1 MTELWVKTSFSILK
15 SCNTVNV
22 TMSHAHVL
30 LISTVCGHKMKKTTS
45 KSQQKPKLRPK
56 KPKRTIRECESKCE
70 PHRLRYK
77 MIMIL
82 VFLWDRSPFHMTG
95 GWIQTRQS
103 SRSGGCGKC
112 GGRGCG
118 EVLGREGIADA
129 EEGREIRLCIKQTEL
144 STLQVSFHQCNF
156 CQQNNRKGKGKVH
169 QLLVKHQAVKRWSNT
184 NTVLKQGQDWGRGL
198 SKREPE
204 GKDCVVKWRPG

>member
-1 MTELWVKTSFSILK
+1 MHMYSLYLQYVDTKW
-15 SCNTVNV
+15 
-22 TMSHAHVL
+22 
-30 LISTVCGHKMKKTTS
+30 KKKQHQNHS
-45 KSQQKPKLRPK
+45 KNQSYVQK
-56 KPKRTIRECESKCE
+56 KPNKQTISECESKRE
-70 PHRLRYK
+70 PHRLWYK

-82 VFLWDRSPFHMTG
+82 VFLWDWSPFHMTG

-118 EVLGREGIADA
+118 EVSGREGIADA
-129 EEGREIRLCIKQTEL
+129 KVGREIRLCIKQTEL

-198 SKREPE
+198 SKRAPE